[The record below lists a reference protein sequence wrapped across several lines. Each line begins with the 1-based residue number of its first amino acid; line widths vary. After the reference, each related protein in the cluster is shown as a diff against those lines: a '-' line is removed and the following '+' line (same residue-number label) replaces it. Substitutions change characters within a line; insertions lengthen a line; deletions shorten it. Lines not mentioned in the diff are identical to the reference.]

1 MTAETTDQTTDPRLI
16 LLAPEDNV
24 LIVGAT
30 LKLGETVQ
38 IEGQTITCPRRTG
51 LGHKLARRDL
61 AVGEVVLKYG
71 APIGSMTEAAAV
83 GAHVHL
89 HNLKSDYIPTY
100 THANQTAYTEASA

>member
-1 MTAETTDQTTDPRLI
+1 
-16 LLAPEDNV
+16 
-24 LIVGAT
+24 
-30 LKLGETVQ
+30 
-38 IEGQTITCPRRTG
+38 
-51 LGHKLARRDL
+51 
-61 AVGEVVLKYG
+61 VGEVVLKYG

>member
-1 MTAETTDQTTDPRLI
+1 MTTQTTDPRLI

-30 LKLGETVQ
+30 LKAGETLL
-38 IEGQTITCPRRTG
+38 IEGELIICFCRIG
-51 LGHKLARRDL
+51 LGHKLAREEL
-61 AVGEVVLKYG
+61 SQGEVVLKYG
-71 APIGSMTEAAAV
+71 APIGRMTEAAMV

-100 THANQTAYTEASA
+100 IHANQTAYTENST